1 MKAAPYSE
9 ALAASTNYSGDDVA
23 IVPLAGGLINLTYKV
38 TIRPNGY
45 RYILQQINKKIF
57 LEPQKLAENYRL
69 IWGFWS
75 NEHPQWIPFP
85 VTVPKPLRFT
95 DGKDL
100 FWDKQGEC
108 WRLMEFMANT
118 TCLLH
123 PANPEQAKKVAKTF
137 ACLTAG
143 MEYYPIEQFHTTI
156 PRFHDLSL
164 RYWQFKESLH
174 ARNFDRLHKAAR
186 LIGELKKRERYVS
199 FYEVISESDEFEKR
213 LMHHDAK
220 ISNILFDDEETD
232 KIICPVDFDTCMPG
246 YFFSDLGDMIRSMAF
261 SDDEDG
267 VDADEI
273 YIRKDYYEAVVEGYL
288 EVMNEYLT
296 EGEKKYTH
304 SSGLLMIYMQA
315 LRFATDYLNGDI
327 YYKTTYEEQNFDRAK
342 NQLALLIQLE
352 NLLLEQY
359 QFSI

>member
-9 ALAASTNYSGDDVA
+9 ALAASANYSGDDVA
-23 IVPLAGGLINLTYKV
+23 IVPLAGGLINRTYKV

-75 NEHPQWIPFP
+75 NEHPEWIPFP
-85 VTVPKPLRFT
+85 VTVPGPLRFT
-95 DGKDL
+95 DGNDV

-108 WRLMEFMANT
+108 WRIMEFMANT
-118 TCLLH
+118 TCLLQ
-123 PANPEQAKKVAKTF
+123 PANPEQSKKVAKTF

-174 ARNFDRLHKAAR
+174 VRNFERLHKAAP
-186 LIGELKKRERYVS
+186 LINELKKRERYAS
-199 FYEVISESDEFEKR
+199 FYDVITGSEEFEKR

-220 ISNILFDDEETD
+220 IANILFDDEETD

-261 SDDEDG
+261 SDDEDRVNAG
-267 VDADEI
+267 NI
-273 YIRKDYYEAVVEGYL
+273 CIRKDYYEAVVEGYL

-296 EGEKKYTH
+296 VAERKYIH
-304 SSGLLMIYMQA
+304 SAGLLIIYMQA
-315 LRFATDYLNGDI
+315 LRFLTDYMNGDV
-327 YYKTTYEEQNFDRAK
+327 YYLTSYPGQNFERAV
-342 NQLALLIQLE
+342 NQLTALQKLE
-352 NLLLEQY
+352 EFLKTEY
-359 QFSI
+359 GFFI